1 MRQFNAVGISLL
13 CCGEYCCLLVFL
25 VLSLSSFSA
34 PWIWRIALHVPYV
47 LCLSVSTVQSTASLF
62 VRFDSISVTSARRL
76 LPVLLYCTCSQ
87 TTPAC
92 IEILHN
98 HLNLIVTIVCSVC
111 HIQRQG
117 DDRFSIFISKGKN
130 IWDNVFG
137 NFDYYLCIEM
147 NRKKNVIS
155 LS

>member
-1 MRQFNAVGISLL
+1 MRRWRVDSATSDPRTLILIKDVRQLANATIQR
-13 CCGEYCCLLVFL
+13 CGH
-25 VLSLSSFSA
+25 LSSVLWRVLLPAGVPRSLFIFIFSSMNMKNSTSCT
-34 PWIWRIALHVPYV
+34 

-130 IWDNVFG
+130 I
-137 NFDYYLCIEM
+137 
-147 NRKKNVIS
+147 
-155 LS
+155 